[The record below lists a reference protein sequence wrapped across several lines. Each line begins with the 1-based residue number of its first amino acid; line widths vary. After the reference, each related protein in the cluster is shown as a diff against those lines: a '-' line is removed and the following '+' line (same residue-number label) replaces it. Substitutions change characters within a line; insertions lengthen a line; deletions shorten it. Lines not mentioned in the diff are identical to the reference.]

1 MLHSRSNI
9 LSLTLTSFPQAIA
22 AQCGFYWRFPKMPS
36 FPIRTAGLFPA
47 LVLMAAALAGP
58 SCGSAQTAVA
68 PAVHIDAAKL
78 PDIEGIHLG
87 MSVEQAAAI
96 MKSLFPAGTHTL
108 TVTAAKFMRT
118 SDKPWLSSM
127 TGMLATGCA
136 GCQDQ
141 LDIRFSLPPNPQQVV
156 AMHRG
161 MVLGPSQQPLA
172 ETVVTSLRQKYGQE
186 TLRTTAPPSSSLTW
200 LFNEQGQL
208 QPPTTPRF
216 TPGCA
221 GTVLDPSAGGTSL
234 AGASAMGAVL
244 PTTPITPSVIA
255 TIMRDPCRS
264 NVYVR
269 ADLGATG
276 PGFSLMHLVNIYVSE
291 NDLDTR
297 DVIAAQQYLDGVSAA
312 EKQRELKNAQQ
323 QAAPTL

>member
-1 MLHSRSNI
+1 
-9 LSLTLTSFPQAIA
+9 
-22 AQCGFYWRFPKMPS
+22 MPS

-172 ETVVTSLRQKYGQE
+172 ETVVTSL
-186 TLRTTAPPSSSLTW
+186 PP
-200 LFNEQGQL
+200 
-208 QPPTTPRF
+208 PRV
-216 TPGCA
+216 P
-221 GTVLDPSAGGTSL
+221 
-234 AGASAMGAVL
+234 
-244 PTTPITPSVIA
+244 
-255 TIMRDPCRS
+255 
-264 NVYVR
+264 
-269 ADLGATG
+269 
-276 PGFSLMHLVNIYVSE
+276 
-291 NDLDTR
+291 
-297 DVIAAQQYLDGVSAA
+297 
-312 EKQRELKNAQQ
+312 
-323 QAAPTL
+323 